1 MLVYE
6 LEDAIYE
13 TEGIQIIIRANR
25 NEETELDYDYQRAC
39 SGNTTLSELRRG
51 RLSDLGER
59 YEYEVIDGDNDTPNG
74 RTKLSTIRDS
84 Y

>member
-6 LEDAIYE
+6 LEDAIWE
-13 TEGIQIIIRANR
+13 TEGIQIVIRANR

-39 SGNTTLSELRRG
+39 PGNTTLAELRRG
-51 RLSDLGER
+51 RLSDLGES
-59 YEYEVIDGDNDTPNG
+59 YEYEVIDGDNETPNG